1 MKVGDLIYNRTHDIK
16 GLLVEY
22 YGSQC
27 SGTVQCWWVLY
38 TGGVMDIV
46 DDTDIE
52 VISEGR

>member
-16 GLLVEY
+16 GLLVEW

-27 SGTVQCWWVLY
+27 LGTVQCWWVLY
-38 TGGVMDIV
+38 TGGDMDIV

-52 VISEGR
+52 VISESR